1 MGGEGHEPPLRLSGN
16 RRSSSTQ
23 ASPSVIRASPSQS
36 SVKRANQAA
45 CVQLTDDLLDAV
57 VGAALDNPW
66 PGQRECHS
74 SEPFG
79 TLTCAN
85 APTPIPNSALPLG
98 STSNA
103 TETPAL
109 VPGVDLRPTNTFA
122 LPLVGSHA
130 IHLAHLLTPMVLG
143 GMGRLAS
150 PLMGVQ
156 FRGRSAMRLSCPR
169 SLMYTKCFRARRTP
183 RASPFRPVS
192 RAANSNY
199 PNYWNTSQPGLG
211 ILYYIFFLVA
221 W

>member
-1 MGGEGHEPPLRLSGN
+1 MDGEGHESPLRLSGN

-57 VGAALDNPW
+57 VDAALDNPW
-66 PGQRECHS
+66 PGQRECHL

-98 STSNA
+98 STANA
-103 TETPAL
+103 TETPVL
-109 VPGVDLRPTNTFA
+109 VPGVDLRPTNAFA

-130 IHLAHLLTPMVLG
+130 MHLAHLLTPMVLG
-143 GMGRLAS
+143 GIGRLAS
-150 PLMGVQ
+150 PHGSSVSGTLNHASEL
-156 FRGRSAMRLSCPR
+156 SA
-169 SLMYTKCFRARRTP
+169 
-183 RASPFRPVS
+183 VS
-192 RAANSNY
+192 HVHEVFSSSSH
-199 PNYWNTSQPGLG
+199 TSSQPLSTC
-211 ILYYIFFLVA
+211 FA
-221 W
+221 CR